1 MIGLSA
7 RFAQKSEIRARGP
20 IYAKAAK
27 DSFKA
32 DLEHVCI
39 ENIQACVIIANI
51 CLADS
56 DSKAESLYYA
66 LAIRMALILDLA
78 STNDVEDGLTRETAR
93 RVWWTC
99 FLVDVWSSGGS
110 GLSRQL
116 TITDHRPR
124 MPVEELMF
132 SNLRSKDEDI
142 TNTEWRPGMWSHMVA
157 MVEVYKEIQDLI
169 RYLVVIPEWDE
180 EFIETT
186 VDRLAIRLQAF
197 EERFEPEIQF
207 SAENLAINADRGLG
221 RLYSG
226 FHLGY
231 QYYCMLLFYRYLDQ
245 NRPPT
250 VNGNAY
256 ADRCKLHA
264 RKFCEIL
271 KLSRE
276 NKQAEALHNIIAHI
290 TIVSS
295 AVLLH
300 TYIFG
305 DARELP
311 DTITRLESNMAALVE
326 LRVYWPS
333 VELMVGAVD
342 PLIFISLTAHQ
353 IDRLVVFLK
362 NCVRSSTRDTH
373 RFDKWMVKFLQE
385 YGKTLDEKDKFEV
398 STSILPEVYDSG
410 LGQRSRTIQ
419 DVMSAY
425 WNVGALVAES

>member
-1 MIGLSA
+1 M
-7 RFAQKSEIRARGP
+7 
-20 IYAKAAK
+20 
-27 DSFKA
+27 
-32 DLEHVCI
+32 V
-39 ENIQACVIIANI
+39 
-51 CLADS
+51 
-56 DSKAESLYYA
+56 
-66 LAIRMALILDLA
+66 LILDLA
-78 STNDVEDGLTRETAR
+78 SASDMEDGLTRETAR

-99 FLVDVWSSGGS
+99 FLVDIWSSGGS
-110 GLSRQL
+110 SISRQL
-116 TITDHRPR
+116 TMPDCRPR

-132 SNLRSKDEDI
+132 SNLRPKDKDI
-142 TNTEWRPGMWSHMVA
+142 TDTEWRPGMWSHMVA

-169 RYLVVIPEWDE
+169 RYLVVITEWDE

-186 VDRLAIRLQAF
+186 VDRLAIRLQAC
-197 EERFEPEIQF
+197 EENFEPELQF
-207 SAENLAINADRGLG
+207 SAENLVINANRGLG
-221 RLYSG
+221 RLFSG

-245 NRPPT
+245 NRGPT

-256 ADRCKLHA
+256 ASRCKLHA
-264 RKFCEIL
+264 RKFCDIL

-276 NKQAEALHNIIAHI
+276 HKQTEALHNIIAHI

-305 DARELP
+305 DASELP
-311 DTITRLESNMAALVE
+311 DTITRLESNMEALVE

-333 VELMVGAVD
+333 VELMVGAID
-342 PLIFISLTAHQ
+342 PLTFIDLTMHQ

-362 NCVRSSTRDTH
+362 NCVGSTTRNTH

-385 YGKTLDEKDKFEV
+385 YGKTLDEKDKFKM
-398 STSILPEVYDSG
+398 STSIFPEVNDSG

-419 DVMSAY
+419 DVMSTY
-425 WNVGALVAES
+425 WNVS

>member
-7 RFAQKSEIRARGP
+7 RFAEKSEIRARGP

-78 STNDVEDGLTRETAR
+78 STSDVEDGLTRETAR

-99 FLVDVWSSGGS
+99 FLVDIWSSGGS
-110 GLSRQL
+110 SISRQL
-116 TITDHRPR
+116 TMADCRPR
-124 MPVEELMF
+124 MPVDELIF
-132 SNLRSKDEDI
+132 FNLRPKDEDI
-142 TNTEWRPGMWSHMVA
+142 TDTEWRPGIWSHMLA

-169 RYLVVIPEWDE
+169 RYLVVITEWDE

-186 VDRLAIRLQAF
+186 VDRLAVRLQAC
-197 EERFEPEIQF
+197 EESFEPEILF
-207 SAENLAINADRGLG
+207 SAENLVINADRGLG
-221 RLYSG
+221 S
-226 FHLGY
+226 
-231 QYYCMLLFYRYLDQ
+231 YLDQ

-250 VNGNAY
+250 LNGNAY

-276 NKQAEALHNIIAHI
+276 HKQAKALHNIIAHI

-300 TYIFG
+300 TYVFG
-305 DARELP
+305 DASELS
-311 DTITRLESNMAALVE
+311 DTMTRLESNMEALVE

-333 VELMVGAVD
+333 VELMVGVVD
-342 PLIFISLTAHQ
+342 PLNFIDLMAHQ
-353 IDRLVVFLK
+353 IDRLAVFLK
-362 NCVRSSTRDTH
+362 NCVRSTTRNTH

-385 YGKTLDEKDKFEV
+385 YGKTLDEKDKCEV
-398 STSILPEVYDSG
+398 STSTFPEVYDSG

-425 WNVGALVAES
+425 WQVG